1 MSEAPVPGS
10 ATGADAGELA
20 RRAAD
25 AERRAIDA
33 ERRAQDAE
41 RRAADAEG
49 EVARLAAEVAELR
62 AANEPISI
70 FGDADSADAAD
81 LRSDGTDPRVV
92 PLALGATAVVG
103 AMVAL
108 LALLNGNLFTPFGLV
123 ILALTCGLA
132 YAATRARP
140 QPVEVSV
147 TRGIVYAEHKG
158 TTYRFDLNSEATHVE
173 MVGQPGD
180 AYWQV
185 KFLRRNMDPFVVD
198 TDMVDPASF
207 VAQLR
212 EYRPSL

>member
-1 MSEAPVPGS
+1 MSNTPVSGS
-10 ATGADAGELA
+10 AAGADADELA

-25 AERRAIDA
+25 AERRAADA
-33 ERRAQDAE
+33 ERRAQEAE
-41 RRAADAEG
+41 RRAADAEE
-49 EVARLAAEVAELR
+49 EVDRLTAEVAELR
-62 AANEPISI
+62 AVDEPFSI
-70 FGDADSADAAD
+70 FGGADPDEAAA
-81 LRSDGTDPRVV
+81 LGSDGTDPRVV

-123 ILALTCGLA
+123 ILALTCALA

-140 QPVEVSV
+140 QPVEVNL
-147 TRGIVYAEHKG
+147 TRGILYAEHKG
-158 TTYRFDLNSEATHVE
+158 TTYRFDLRSDTTQVE

-198 TDMVDPASF
+198 TDMVDPAAF

>member
-1 MSEAPVPGS
+1 MSDAPVPGP
-10 ATGADAGELA
+10 AAGADAAELA
-20 RRAAD
+20 RRTADAERRAAD
-25 AERRAIDA
+25 AERRAAEA
-33 ERRAQDAE
+33 ERRAQEAE
-41 RRAADAEG
+41 EEAD
-49 EVARLAAEVAELR
+49 RLAAEVADLR
-62 AANEPISI
+62 AANEPFSI
-70 FGDADSADAAD
+70 FGDADPDDAAGPHH
-81 LRSDGTDPRVV
+81 DGTDPQVV

-123 ILALTCGLA
+123 ILALTCALA

-140 QPVEVSV
+140 QPVEVNV

-158 TTYRFDLNSEATHVE
+158 TTYRFDLHSDATHVE